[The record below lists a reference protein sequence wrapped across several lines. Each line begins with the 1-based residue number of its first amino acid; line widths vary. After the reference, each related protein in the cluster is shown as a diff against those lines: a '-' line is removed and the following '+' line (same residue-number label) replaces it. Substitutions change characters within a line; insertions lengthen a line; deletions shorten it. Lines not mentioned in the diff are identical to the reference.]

1 MENSYKAIWRLALPI
16 MGASLAQ
23 NAVSLIDT
31 LFLGLLGHVP
41 LAAGGIGVVLFL
53 TIGFI
58 GLGIGTGVQV
68 LAAQL
73 LGAGQAAS
81 LGTLLRQALWMS
93 GVVGLGLTLL
103 VWQGS
108 PVLLP
113 LLLRHEATL
122 TTTTTFLQGRS
133 LELLPLMLFG
143 ALRGYYSG
151 TGQTTYIFQANLLL
165 ALTNL
170 ALNALFVLG
179 LGWGLYGVILGS
191 VLAQY
196 VATIYLF
203 ARLAHQR
210 YPLRQRVAG
219 QWLKPLLRYAGPA
232 VLQNLVG
239 MTGWLVFF
247 LLIER
252 RGPMALASANIVRSL
267 YSFVMLPAWAF
278 STAVGT
284 LVGYF
289 WGAIQPIPLKQ
300 AFYRTWHLTQGLNTL
315 LALGLALGAP
325 ILVSFF
331 TPDTYIRQEAAQ
343 GLYMIAISIFLMPTS
358 ALLLSAVVAM
368 GLAIAA
374 FVVEVA
380 IILLYVGYAVW
391 LNSAGASLTWLWS
404 AEWVYWIPSAVV
416 LGWLAVRRLRYLRQN
431 LLASPHA
438 AGATL
443 AGVA

>member
-31 LFLGLLGHVP
+31 LFLGLLGRVP
-41 LAAGGIGVVLFL
+41 LAAGGIGVVIFL
-53 TIGFI
+53 TIGFV

-73 LGAGQAAS
+73 LGAGQAVS

-93 GVVGLGLTLL
+93 GAVGLGLTFL

-113 LLLRHEATL
+113 LLLSHEATL
-122 TTTTTFLQGRS
+122 TTTTLFLQGRS

-151 TGQTTYIFQANLLL
+151 TGQTPYIFQANLLL

-203 ARLAHQR
+203 VCLPYQR
-210 YPLRQRVAG
+210 YPLRQSAAG
-219 QWLKPLLRYAGPA
+219 RWLRPLLRYAGPA

-239 MTGWLVFF
+239 MTGWVVFF

-252 RGPMALASANIVRSL
+252 RGPVALASANIVRSI

-289 WGAIQPIPLKQ
+289 WGARQPAALRQ
-300 AFYRTWHLTQGLNTL
+300 TFQRAWRLTQGINTL
-315 LALGLALGAP
+315 LALGLAGSAP
-325 ILVSFF
+325 TLTSFF
-331 TPDTYIRQEAAQ
+331 TTDAYIRQEAAQ

-368 GLAIAA
+368 GLVVAA

-380 IILLYVGYAVW
+380 IILVYVGYAVW

-404 AEWVYWIPSAVV
+404 AEWVYWVPSAIV
-416 LGWLAVRRLRYLRQN
+416 LGWLALRRLYHLRQN

-438 AGATL
+438 AGTTV